1 MAFAIIIAV
10 LVGLS
15 IVLSLD
21 TSWMSVMQSHRN
33 EAVFEDRNK
42 EYGAYKLRTG
52 YARQLMFA
60 ILGGILLFGLVI
72 GLPYIFSK
80 VGGDEPQP
88 DKVQIVEV
96 NLDNFQE
103 EDELQEEEPP
113 PPPEYTPPEQPQIE
127 TVQFTAVEAS
137 DEVVDEPPPT
147 QEDLTETTAST
158 VTQEGEKI
166 DAPPPPPPPPVEEE
180 TFDLAAVQEQPDFP
194 GGMAKMYEY
203 LQKNT
208 KYPDMEFD
216 AGIQGK
222 VFVEFVVAADGSIQ
236 EVKVRRGVSP
246 GLDKEALRAVR
257 SMPKWSPGKMNGKP
271 VKVRFT
277 IPVDFKL
284 K

>member
-1 MAFAIIIAV
+1 MSFAILIAL

-15 IVLSLD
+15 ILLTFDTTWMNVLQG
-21 TSWMSVMQSHRN
+21 TRN
-33 EAVFEDRNK
+33 ELVFADRNK
-42 EYGAYKLRTG
+42 EYGAFELRKDYG
-52 YARQLMFA
+52 RRLVMAMVGAVLF
-60 ILGGILLFGLVI
+60 FGLVVGTPWAI
-72 GLPYIFSK
+72 SK
-80 VGGDEPQP
+80 MGPEEAAPE
-88 DKVQIVEV
+88 KVKIVEV
-96 NLDNFQE
+96 NLDNFT
-103 EDELQEEEPP
+103 EDKPEEPP
-113 PPPEYTPPEQPQIE
+113 PPPEVIPPPQPQIE
-127 TVQFTAVEAS
+127 TVQFVAVEAS
-137 DEVVDEPPPT
+137 DKPVEAPPPT
-147 QEDLTETTAST
+147 QEDLGETTAGT
-158 VTQEGEKI
+158 TTQEGQKI

-194 GGMAKMYEY
+194 GGMGKMYEY

-222 VFVEFVVAADGSIQ
+222 VYVEFVVAPDGSVGQ
-236 EVKVRRGVSP
+236 AKVVRGVSA

-257 SMPKWSPGKMNGKP
+257 SMPKWNPGKMNGKP

>member
-1 MAFAIIIAV
+1 MTFAIVVVV

-15 IVLSLD
+15 VLLTFD
-21 TSWMSVMQSHRN
+21 TSWMNLLQGTRN
-33 EAVFEDRNK
+33 ELVFASRNK
-42 EYGAYKLRTG
+42 AYGAYELRTD
-52 YARQLMFA
+52 YDRRLIIAMVSA
-60 ILGGILLFGLVI
+60 IVFFGLVI
-72 GLPYIFSK
+72 GTPFLISK
-80 VGGDEPQP
+80 IGPKEAEPE
-88 DKVQIVEV
+88 KVKVVEV
-96 NLDNFQE
+96 NLDLFQE
-103 EDELQEEEPP
+103 DQPEEAP
-113 PPPEYTPPEQPQIE
+113 PPPEVVPPPQPQIE
-127 TVQFTAVEAS
+127 TVQFVAVEAS
-137 DEVVDEPPPT
+137 DEPVEAPPPT
-147 QEDLTETTAST
+147 QEDLSATTAST
-158 VTQEGEKI
+158 TTQEGEKI
-166 DAPPPPPPPPVEEE
+166 DAPPPPPPPVEEV

-222 VFVEFVVAADGSIQ
+222 VFIEFVVDKDGSV
-236 EVKVRRGVSP
+236 EDVKVRRGVSP